1 MIGFGFQLV
10 EKSPAVIPDN
20 PDDVNDAGDC
30 IIGYLY
36 IDDIELKKQPEGQE
50 QCSSD
55 PCSPTDGPIHTS
67 YPEQVDN
74 HSNVMVTGLDNVKS
88 ATNIKIKDAAEKII
102 AELDDRYCI
111 NGIDT
116 IVWDGLNLAHGVYIW
131 QMTLENDCGEQ
142 NYWKGFQYANDNLPI
157 KYFDKA
163 CNNSIQTPIPC
174 CESELD
180 IYIED
185 ETIEGPGELSF
196 HAINT
201 IEVDN
206 TSIETNTENLT
217 MKAGNKITLKPGTH
231 IKEGAHAHLY
241 IEPCTITTTHE
252 ALPPAATYPQPMAN
266 VPDEKCIEDSPEANT
281 TVYPN
286 PFSSAIYIDAHLK
299 NKETIHCQILNM
311 NGTVVFQKTIR
322 TNKNR
327 IKTSSFAPGVYVLKL
342 ISNNTSET
350 YKIVK
355 Q

>member
-1 MIGFGFQLV
+1 
-10 EKSPAVIPDN
+10 
-20 PDDVNDAGDC
+20 
-30 IIGYLY
+30 
-36 IDDIELKKQPEGQE
+36 
-50 QCSSD
+50 
-55 PCSPTDGPIHTS
+55 
-67 YPEQVDN
+67 
-74 HSNVMVTGLDNVKS
+74 
-88 ATNIKIKDAAEKII
+88 
-102 AELDDRYCI
+102 
-111 NGIDT
+111 
-116 IVWDGLNLAHGVYIW
+116 
-131 QMTLENDCGEQ
+131 MTLENDCGEQ
-142 NYWKGFQYANDNLPI
+142 NYEDGRRFYYDNHGLPI
-157 KYFDKA
+157 LNYNIN

-174 CESELD
+174 CESEPD
-180 IYIED
+180 IYIEE

-206 TSIETNTENLT
+206 TSIETNTEKLI
-217 MKAGNKITLKPGTH
+217 MKAGNEITLKPGTH
-231 IKEGAHAHLY
+231 LKKGAHAHLY

-252 ALPPAATYPQPMAN
+252 ALPPVATYPLSMAN

-281 TVYPN
+281 SVYPN

-342 ISNNTSET
+342 ISNNTSES